1 MFDQDLLFSI
11 LEQFEIL
18 PLCSV
23 TYGLYTFTV
32 TNQVITMIN
41 ILCGILAL
49 RTVAMKKNP
58 KSHFIIP
65 NRIQFLFENYH
76 SLIYGLVC
84 TRMGFTNASAYLPLI
99 FTLAFYMLCLN
110 LSGLVPCS
118 GAMLSHGIV
127 TVTISGSFFIG
138 MNFMCIRHSNIELFK
153 LFLPPN
159 TPFLIALILV
169 PVEALSF
176 VCRPLS
182 LATRLFANSIGGHT
196 LIKIV
201 GGCGWSCLALSG
213 PLGLAC
219 AGLILLFLFL
229 LEFTVA
235 LIQSSV
241 FLTLICLYIGEGI
254 DLL

>member
-1 MFDQDLLFSI
+1 
-11 LEQFEIL
+11 
-18 PLCSV
+18 
-23 TYGLYTFTV
+23 
-32 TNQVITMIN
+32 MIN
-41 ILCGILAL
+41 IILGGLAI
-49 RTVAMKKNP
+49 RAVIMKEGA

-76 SLIYGLVC
+76 SFIYGLVRKK
-84 TRMGFTNASAYLPLI
+84 TGSKRASTYLPLI

-110 LSGLVPCS
+110 LSGLVPSS

-138 MNFMCIRHSNIELFK
+138 MNLICIRHSNIELFR

-159 TPFLIALILV
+159 TPVWIAAILV

-201 GGCGWSCLALSG
+201 AGCGWSSLALAG
-213 PLGLAC
+213 PLGVGC
-219 AGLILLFLFL
+219 AGLILTFLFA

-235 LIQSSV
+235 MIQSSV
-241 FLTLICLYIGEGI
+241 FLTLICLYIGEGME
-254 DLL
+254 LL